1 MLTIAFFSSKGGSG
15 KSTLSIHADVA
26 ASFQHRVVLV
36 DADPQGTVLA
46 WASNRSKPTPTVV
59 RGEPSTIR
67 RLLERFRDDGFS
79 LAIMDCPPHAAA
91 GTLMLLMAA
100 DHVAIPVQ
108 PTMPDLAATQRSLA
122 MLHASGRPFSFVINR
137 APARAPELLQAQDAL
152 SASAPLSPIL
162 IGDRRVFS
170 RALIDAAA
178 VTEIARQDSKAAI
191 EVVQYWRWLDA
202 QSKELKPWSNQK
214 AA

>member
-1 MLTIAFFSSKGGSG
+1 MRTIAFFSSKGGSG
-15 KSTLSIHADVA
+15 KSTLSIHAAVA
-26 ASFQHRVVLV
+26 ASFEHCVVLV

-59 RGEPSTIR
+59 RGEPSTIQH
-67 RLLERFRDDGFS
+67 LLDRFRGDGFS

-91 GTLMLLMAA
+91 GTSMLLMAA
-100 DHVAIPVQ
+100 DHIAIPVQ

-122 MLHASGRPFSFVINR
+122 MLRASCRPFSFVINR
-137 APARAPELLQAQDAL
+137 APARAPEVLQAQDAL
-152 SASAPLSPIL
+152 SASAPLSPII

-178 VTEIARQDSKAAI
+178 VTEIARRDTKAAI
-191 EVVQYWRWLDA
+191 EVVQYWHWLDT
-202 QSKELKPWSNQK
+202 QSREMKPWSNRR

>member
-1 MLTIAFFSSKGGSG
+1 MRTIAFFSSKGGSG
-15 KSTLSIHADVA
+15 KSTLSIHAAVA
-26 ASFQHRVVLV
+26 ASSQYRVVLV

-59 RGEPSTIR
+59 RSEPSTIR
-67 RLLERFRDDGFS
+67 RLLDRYRDEGFS
-79 LAIMDCPPHAAA
+79 MAIMDCPPHAAA
-91 GTLMLLMAA
+91 GTSMLLMAA
-100 DHVAIPVQ
+100 DHVVIPVQ

-122 MLHASGRPFSFVINR
+122 MLRASGKPFSFVINR
-137 APARAPELLQAQDAL
+137 APSRAPEILQAQEAL
-152 SASAPLSPIL
+152 SAAAPLCPIM

-178 VTEIARQDSKAAI
+178 VTEIAGQGTKASLEI
-191 EVVQYWRWLDA
+191 VQYWRWLDT
-202 QSKELKPWSNQK
+202 QSKETTPWSNQK